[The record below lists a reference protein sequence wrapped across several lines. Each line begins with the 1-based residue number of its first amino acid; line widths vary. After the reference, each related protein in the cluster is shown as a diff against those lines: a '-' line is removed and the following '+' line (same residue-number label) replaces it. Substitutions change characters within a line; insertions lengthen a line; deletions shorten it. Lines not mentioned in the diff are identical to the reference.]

1 MILMA
6 VSFVNHL
13 YCASKNKTQ
22 RIVLGRR
29 IKFCVY
35 DTLADNFAPCANRT
49 PVTKKKMICKSHP
62 HLSIE
67 QLDYSQ
73 AATLSWFEPLAGQPW
88 AMILRSAAQDHPD
101 NRFDILVADPL
112 ATLETYGET
121 TRIKFSN
128 GDEETSNADPFKL
141 VEDVQSSLLPPLK
154 PLTDVP
160 FIGGAV
166 GYFAYDL
173 GRRVEKIDTIAE
185 HDIHAAD
192 MAVGIYDWALVADH
206 HTRELFLISPKG
218 SDRLQWLLE
227 QQLAFKQHQAKNTLQ
242 QKSSFALT
250 SRWVAN
256 MSKATY
262 CNKFDQ
268 VQEYLLSGDCYQI
281 NLAQRFQASY
291 QGDEW
296 QAYLRLEHTN
306 GAPFSGFIRTPEGAV
321 LSVSPERFLQH
332 NQGYVETKPIKGT
345 RPRAEDEQQD
355 SDNANELRHA
365 SKDRSENLM
374 IVDLLRND
382 IGRVAKPGSVKVP
395 NLFDIE
401 SFPAVHHLVSTV
413 TGELD
418 SPYSSLDLLRA
429 CFPGGSITGAPKI
442 RAMEIIEELEPHR
455 RSVYCGSIG
464 YISRCGRMDTSITIR
479 TLISQQD
486 TLYAWAG
493 GGLVADSEANSEYQE
508 TLDKLSKI
516 LPILEK

>member
-1 MILMA
+1 
-6 VSFVNHL
+6 
-13 YCASKNKTQ
+13 
-22 RIVLGRR
+22 
-29 IKFCVY
+29 
-35 DTLADNFAPCANRT
+35 
-49 PVTKKKMICKSHP
+49 MICKSHP
-62 HLSIE
+62 LLAIE
-67 QLDYSQ
+67 QLDYTPG
-73 AATLSWFEPLAGQPW
+73 ATLSWFEPLSTHPW

-112 ATLETYGET
+112 ATLETHGET

-128 GDEETSNADPFKL
+128 GDEKASNADPFKL
-141 VEDVQSSLLPPLK
+141 VEELQTSLLPPLK
-154 PLTDVP
+154 PMTDVP
-160 FIGGAV
+160 FIGGAL
-166 GYFAYDL
+166 GYFSYDL
-173 GRRVEKIDTIAE
+173 GRRVEDLPALAEQDID
-185 HDIHAAD
+185 AAD
-192 MAVGIYDWALVADH
+192 MAVGIYDWALIADH
-206 HTRELFLISPKG
+206 QTQTLFLVSPKG
-218 SDRLQWLLE
+218 SGRLQWLQE
-227 QQLAFKQHQAKNTLQ
+227 QQNAFKLQ
-242 QKSSFALT
+242 QDGANRQQNKSFSLAT
-250 SRWVAN
+250 QWAAN
-256 MSKATY
+256 MTKAAY

-268 VQEYLLSGDCYQI
+268 VQNYLLSGDCYQI

-296 QAYLRLEHTN
+296 TAYLRLEQTN
-306 GAPFSGFIRTPEGAV
+306 GAPFSGFIRTSECTV

-345 RPRAEDEQQD
+345 RPRSADEKQD
-355 SDNANELRHA
+355 AANATELRHA

-382 IGRVAKPGSVKVP
+382 IGRVAKPGSVAVP
-395 NLFDIE
+395 KLFEIE

-418 SPYSSLDLLRA
+418 TQYSSTDLLRA

-479 TLISQQD
+479 TLISQQNI
-486 TLYAWAG
+486 LYAWAG
-493 GGLVADSEANSEYQE
+493 GGLVADSDADSEYQE